1 MTFSIVKAFL
11 KLQKYD
17 AIYSNNSNRLKNRLK
32 IQTYDKS
39 WSYFEARIYKQSNV
53 LVTFWRV
60 GIQNSESL
68 NFLRKG

>member
-32 IQTYDKS
+32 IQTYNK
-39 WSYFEARIYKQSNV
+39 K
-53 LVTFWRV
+53 
-60 GIQNSESL
+60 
-68 NFLRKG
+68 